1 MQLRLINC
9 EIVTEDEVHEF
20 MDDGFVTVIGES
32 PNAIVKISRPNAEK
46 TKAVQVD
53 HLTGCTLRKSG
64 ETLEIIGQSSY
75 VRDVIGSE
83 SATLTILVTPEPP
96 CKDCP

>member
-9 EIVTEDEVHEF
+9 EIVTEDAIHEF

-32 PNAIVKISRPNAEK
+32 PNAIVKISRPNDQK

-53 HLTGCTLRKSG
+53 HLTGCLLRKSG
-64 ETLEIIGQSSY
+64 ETLEIVGQSRHL
-75 VRDVIGSE
+75 RDVIGSE
-83 SATLTILVTPEPP
+83 STTLTLLVTPEPP